1 MKVRFT
7 GVADAAATYAGKYEV
22 TTGSVLDVSETEAN
36 LLLQTG
42 VFEVVEEDTD
52 AKPKPLKRK
61 ARKLTTPT
69 KIAVRNKV

>member
-42 VFEVVEEDTD
+42 VFEVVEDTD
-52 AKPKPLKRK
+52 AKPAAKEESKK
-61 ARKLTTPT
+61 TDVKDSS
-69 KIAVRNKV
+69 KK

>member
-36 LLLQTG
+36 ALLQTG
-42 VFEVVEEDTD
+42 VFEAVEDTD
-52 AKPKPLKRK
+52 AKPAAKDDSKK
-61 ARKLTTPT
+61 TDAKDSSTS
-69 KIAVRNKV
+69 KK